1 MRTTAIV
8 GDTLRI
14 VEMKGEP
21 QYAGKIGKVEFID
34 SIGQIHGSWGGCAI
48 QPEHDTY
55 EILVHA

>member
-34 SIGQIHGSWGGCAI
+34 DIGQIHRSWGGCAI
-48 QPEHDTY
+48 QPEHDKY
-55 EILVHA
+55 EIMEYA

>member
-34 SIGQIHGSWGGCAI
+34 DIGQIHGSWGGLAI
-48 QPEHDTY
+48 QPENDRY
-55 EILVHA
+55 EILEHA